1 MAERRVKVSTEVGIQ
16 ARPATV
22 FVETAASSP
31 GEVTIAKTGDDQSH
45 DAKSILQVLVL
56 DVRPGDEIVLTGDD
70 EDVLDRLVALV
81 TAEGADGEHAGS
93 DGGKDLADI
102 DER

>member
-22 FVETAASSP
+22 FVETAASTP
-31 GEVTIAKTGDDQSH
+31 GEVTIAKTGEGQTH

-70 EDVLDRLVALV
+70 EEVLDRLVALV
-81 TAEGADGEHAGS
+81 TDDETAGA

>member
-22 FVETAASSP
+22 FVETAASTS
-31 GEVTIAKTGDDQSH
+31 GEVSIAKTGESQSH

-81 TAEGADGEHAGS
+81 TDDATAGA

>member
-31 GEVTIAKTGDDQSH
+31 GEVTIAKTGEDGAH

-81 TAEGADGEHAGS
+81 TDAEHAGS